1 MRNGGTSGRY
11 NGAGLPDIEISFV
24 SRPQAQND
32 AGALFGAIVQPLMG
46 CTLQSQS
53 SDWEGATLTM
63 ASTRER
69 GDIFSGKASL
79 SNSIYSSASTVMPA
93 SADTLYGIYLGRS
106 SEI

>member
-1 MRNGGTSGRY
+1 MRNGGTPGKF
-11 NGAGLPDIEISFV
+11 NAAGLPDIEISFV

-32 AGALFGAIVQPLMG
+32 AGALFGAIVQPLTG

-93 SADTLYGIYLGRS
+93 STDISSGIYLGRPA
-106 SEI
+106 EV